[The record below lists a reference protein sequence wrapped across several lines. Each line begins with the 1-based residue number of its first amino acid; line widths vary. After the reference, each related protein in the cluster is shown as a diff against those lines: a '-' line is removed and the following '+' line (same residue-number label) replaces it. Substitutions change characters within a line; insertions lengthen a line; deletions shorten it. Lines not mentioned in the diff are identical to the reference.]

1 MLIVCLNLFLLYGI
15 LFEAERPFYLVVV
28 DLLVSFLCFP
38 AFRLMILFFSSMVF
52 ASFFIAWC
60 FGVYLRGFSGF
71 RRPWFA
77 FVRLLWWVLYAAN
90 GFVLLALLG
99 WHA

>member
-1 MLIVCLNLFLLYGI
+1 
-15 LFEAERPFYLVVV
+15 
-28 DLLVSFLCFP
+28 
-38 AFRLMILFFSSMVF
+38 MILFFSSVVF
-52 ASFFIAWC
+52 ASFFIAWIPVSTYVVLVV
-60 FGVYLRGFSGF
+60 FV
-71 RRPWFA
+71 PWFA